1 MGEGSSSQL
10 PNRRPA
16 RKLAPKKNK
25 NASVPSSVE
34 CWMLNVVWNVLCWTK
49 CWMLNVWTCCWML
62 NYLLNV
68 EYENC
73 CFNMRINCSNEST
86 CCWVFFSFFLAA
98 TPCWIFSGDYFFPVP
113 GAPDRFLAF
122 FAGPGSL
129 PERRGIFP
137 RSLARTRSAGLFL
150 GCSWALEV

>member
-86 CCWVFFSFFLAA
+86 CCWVFFFLFSLLQLPAEFFRVIFFRSQERRIGSWHFLPVLGAYQSAA
-98 TPCWIFSGDYFFPVP
+98 AFSPGPWRVP
-113 GAPDRFLAF
+113 GAPV
-122 FAGPGSL
+122 
-129 PERRGIFP
+129 
-137 RSLARTRSAGLFL
+137 
-150 GCSWALEV
+150 CSWAAPGRLEV